1 MMEQSRATLACR
13 AAGTLRRIEK
23 PWGYELIF
31 AHTDRYV
38 GKILHIRAG
47 HRLSRQYH
55 RAKEETLMVES
66 GELELE
72 IGGDAERVRV
82 RMRSRDVF
90 HVAPRTIHRL
100 VGVTDVD
107 VIEVSTTELEDVV
120 RLADD
125 YGRESDRAL
134 PVSLASVRQNRRSR
148 QASLAARTA

>member
-1 MMEQSRATLACR
+1 MMEQLRTDER
-13 AAGTLRRIEK
+13 GPAAGALRRIEK

-72 IGGDAERVRV
+72 IGGDAERVTV

-100 VGVTDVD
+100 VGLTDVD

-125 YGRESDRAL
+125 YGRESDRAV
-134 PVSLASVRQNRRSR
+134 PVLLASVRESRRSR
-148 QASLAARTA
+148 RVVLEARSA